1 MNSINWNIK
10 NLKSFGLLFA
20 FCMAFISGIDAQP
33 ITTTSLKKMVEK
45 AEMSLENNDYYSA
58 LEWYELSY
66 DEDRNFDVAV
76 KIAELHYKLR
86 DYVKAGRAYKRIVN
100 KRMKKGRP
108 NPYMPDARLMYA
120 KMLKYQGMYQEA
132 RAEFQLYISEA
143 EDFEKIKD
151 AKLEITGIALAL
163 EMDDQLGISVSNLG
177 KKVNSK
183 YSEYSPVLVNDR
195 ELYFTGFQRNEVLVL
210 DGKEKDRFSKVF
222 VSSKEEDGYTK
233 AKELPSDNI
242 HRDGYHIGNVSLS
255 ADQKTMYFTRAILN
269 GNDLKESKVFIS
281 NMGDEGWGPAVELK
295 GINGDYIVKQP
306 TVGQL
311 FNNEV
316 IIFASDMDG
325 GYGGFDLYYSTR
337 TGDGYTP
344 PINLGEII
352 NTKQD
357 EESPFYLD
365 GTLYFSSMG
374 HPGIGGFDIFNSLW
388 NGSSWSIPNNLGKP
402 YNSSVDDL
410 YFSIDEEGYNGFM
423 VSNRTG
429 TRSVKSKTCCNDIY
443 IVNKE
448 KIVLELV
455 ASMFSLAVPLDSV
468 SVSFAD
474 YTNAE
479 LGEVQSRMKRD
490 TNVYSFALS
499 PDKSY
504 RIVARREGFYPD
516 SLEFNTVGITASQ
529 LFEKK
534 LDLKPIPKAPK
545 EPEEEY
551 EEFTINEAI
560 RLNNIYYD
568 YDDDKILKD
577 AEQDLIVVLELM
589 NQYSDMV
596 IELGSHT
603 DSRGPGQYNQALSQR
618 RAESAKKW
626 LVKKGI
632 SKERIQAV
640 GYGEKNILNHCVN
653 GTKCE
658 DEEHR
663 FNRRTE
669 IKITAGPKTIQ
680 VKKTRLRKR

>member
-10 NLKSFGLLFA
+10 NLKPFGLLFA
-20 FCMAFISGIDAQP
+20 LCLALVSGVDAQP

-45 AEMSLENNDYYSA
+45 AEMSMANNDYYSA
-58 LEWYELSY
+58 LYWYDLSY

-76 KIAELHYKLR
+76 KIADLHYKLR
-86 DYVKAGRAYKRIVN
+86 DYSKAARAYKRIVN
-100 KRMKKGRP
+100 KRMKRGRP
-108 NPYMPDARLMYA
+108 NPYMPDARLKYA

-143 EDFEKIKD
+143 EDIEKIKE

-163 EMDDQLGISVSNLG
+163 EMDDQLGISVTNLG

-195 ELYFTGFQRNEVLVL
+195 DLYFTGFQRNDVLVL

-222 VSSKEEDGYTK
+222 VSSKDEDGYAK

-242 HRDGYHIGNVSLS
+242 HRDGYHIGNISLS
-255 ADQKTMYFTRAILN
+255 PDQKTMYFTRAILN
-269 GNDLKESKVFIS
+269 GNDLEESKVFVS
-281 NMGDEGWGPAVELK
+281 NMGDEGWGPATELQ

-316 IIFASDMDG
+316 IIFASDMEG

-337 TGDGYTP
+337 TGNEYTP
-344 PINLGEII
+344 PVNLGEVI
-352 NTKQD
+352 NTKYD

-388 NGSSWSIPNNLGKP
+388 NGSNWSIPNNLGKP

-410 YFSIDEEGYNGFM
+410 YFSIDKEGYNGFM
-423 VSNRTG
+423 VSNRPG

-443 IVNKE
+443 VVNKE

-455 ASMFSLAVPLDSV
+455 ASMFSLNVPLDSV

-474 YTNAE
+474 YTNDE
-479 LGEVQSRMKRD
+479 LGQVQSRMKRD

-504 RIVARREGFYPD
+504 RIVARRDGFFPD
-516 SLEFNTVGITASQ
+516 SLEFNTVGVTASQ

-534 LDLKPIPKAPK
+534 LDLKPMPKAPK
-545 EPEEEY
+545 EPVEEF
-551 EEFTINEAI
+551 EEFTINEPI

-577 AEQDLIVVLELM
+577 AEQDLYVVLELM

-603 DSRGPGQYNQALSQR
+603 DSRGAGQYNQALSQR
-618 RAESAKKW
+618 RADSAKKW
-626 LVKKGI
+626 LVKKGV
-632 SKERIQAV
+632 SKTRITAV
-640 GYGEKNILNHCVN
+640 GYGEKNILNQCVN
-653 GTKCE
+653 GVKCGDE
-658 DEEHR
+658 DHR

-669 IKITAGPKTIQ
+669 VKITAGPKTIQ
-680 VKKTRLRKR
+680 VKKTRLRKK